1 MLPNHLPR
9 RQLIGPVPGLEIDAL
24 FVILNRVLDKLEER
38 IRLILINAYVV
49 ADNKYDFPDLLFT
62 AVLVV
67 FLVLVD

>member
-9 RQLIGPVPGLEIDAL
+9 RQLIRPMPRLEINAF

-49 ADNKYDFPDLLFT
+49 ADNEHDFPDLLFA

-67 FLVLVD
+67 LLVLVD